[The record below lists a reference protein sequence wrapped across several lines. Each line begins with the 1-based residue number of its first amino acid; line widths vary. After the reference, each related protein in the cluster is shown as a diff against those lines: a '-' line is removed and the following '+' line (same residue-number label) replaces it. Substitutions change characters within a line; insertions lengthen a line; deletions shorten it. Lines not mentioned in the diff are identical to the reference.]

1 MKWACF
7 KIAFDQ
13 KMTEDMD
20 TFGSWCP
27 CSESLAQC
35 HQRVVPY
42 WFVKSYLLS
51 HYFPCPCT
59 RNVWT
64 LSMTG
69 SWCLFYL
76 SSLPKRATF
85 FLFSCRNYMNDSLRT
100 DVFVRYSPETIAC
113 ACIYLSARKLGI
125 VLPKKPAWYLLFGC
139 VENDLKDISIR
150 ILKLYTRSKV
160 WACLCPAVVA
170 RQFHV
175 YKSINIFSFF
185 LVVFRVLAAG
195 RWRTG
200 QDCGAVGTSLSGKSP
215 KAETSWPGGR
225 SFGSCFGR
233 DSHAHQKWESFDFQ
247 SGCGC
252 RCCNSTTR
260 NKQRYLCRL
269 CWKHAIQF

>member
-69 SWCLFYL
+69 SWCLIL
-76 SSLPKRATF
+76 SFLPPKTCHV
-85 FLFSCRNYMNDSLRT
+85 LF
-100 DVFVRYSPETIAC
+100 
-113 ACIYLSARKLGI
+113 
-125 VLPKKPAWYLLFGC
+125 VLVQELHERFA
-139 VENDLKDISIR
+139 EN
-150 ILKLYTRSKV
+150 
-160 WACLCPAVVA
+160 
-170 RQFHV
+170 
-175 YKSINIFSFF
+175 
-185 LVVFRVLAAG
+185 G
-195 RWRTG
+195 
-200 QDCGAVGTSLSGKSP
+200 
-215 KAETSWPGGR
+215 
-225 SFGSCFGR
+225 
-233 DSHAHQKWESFDFQ
+233 
-247 SGCGC
+247 
-252 RCCNSTTR
+252 
-260 NKQRYLCRL
+260 RL
-269 CWKHAIQF
+269 CSIQPRDHRLCLYLPQRPQTRHCSTQETRLVPIVWLRRKWFKGHLYSYTQTLHAIQGMSVSLSSCCRTSISCV